1 MEDVIN
7 KPQHYTQGAIEPVD
21 FIAANNMNFF
31 AGNVVK
37 YVTRYRFKGNPVQD
51 LEKAAFYLARLIKE
65 EKMRKFQEDM
75 ECGR

>member
-7 KPQHYTQGAIEPVD
+7 KPSHYTQGSIEPID
-21 FIAANNMNFF
+21 FITANSMSFL

-37 YVTRYRFKGNPVQD
+37 YVTRYRFKGKPLQD
-51 LEKAAFYLARLIKE
+51 LEKAAFYLNRLIKE

>member
-7 KPQHYTQGAIEPVD
+7 KPSHYTQGSIEPID
-21 FIAANNMNFF
+21 FITANGMSFL

-37 YVTRYRFKGNPVQD
+37 YVTRYRFKGTPLQD
-51 LEKAAFYLARLIKE
+51 LEKAAFYLNRLIKE

>member
-7 KPQHYTQGAIEPVD
+7 KPSHYTQGSIEPID
-21 FIAANNMNFF
+21 FIAANGMSFL

-37 YVTRYRFKGNPVQD
+37 YVTRYRFKGKPLQD
-51 LEKAAFYLARLIKE
+51 LEKAAFYLNRLIKE